1 MKKFCFL
8 SSIFV
13 LIFISC
19 SLNQEQKGSLSITLP
34 EAGTTRSLQED
45 VVKFQVTVSGPTA
58 HTTPFIA
65 PGTVIPIDD
74 LIPGFYTVSV
84 YGYDNNSKK
93 IAQGTNTAAVEGG
106 IKNDVTVEISRAPQ
120 DPWEYEP
127 HLPEFEIPQE
137 GVFAQFFSS
146 GSNSVNID
154 QSNNPYIF
162 NTEEPTKDMFIV
174 AKDGVPITEFTPRL
188 AEGFSYSNVGQ
199 NKVDIF
205 DSDNNFITDCYYN
218 SRYMLKETK
227 ITSITDLLTDKIPIT
242 ISIGKSNG
250 GLTKSDGTS
259 LQIEN
264 ATVTTVTVTSYTSGK
279 IFIKTNTFEV
289 SSASITLNKSDL
301 GITTSGSY
309 FLTVALLQKAKES
322 YTDCFN
328 VGSDAISYKSIT
340 VE

>member
-13 LIFISC
+13 LFFISC

-58 HTTPFIA
+58 RTTPFIA

-127 HLPEFEIPQE
+127 HEPEIERLVAEFLGFTTKE
-137 GVFAQFFSS
+137 GLT
-146 GSNSVNID
+146 
-154 QSNNPYIF
+154 NPYLYNDKGNPTNNMF
-162 NTEEPTKDMFIV
+162 KVFLDGTEITNFSVTPV
-174 AKDGVPITEFTPRL
+174 DGYS
-188 AEGFSYSNVGQ
+188 FSDIGTI
-199 NKVDIF
+199 KV
-205 DSDNNFITDCYYN
+205 
-218 SRYMLKETK
+218 K
-227 ITSITDLLTDKIPIT
+227 ITSQGENFTYLNLNVRHKLEAKIRTDDETLSFNNEGYV
-242 ISIGKSNG
+242 SIGINLCAESGLKYNG
-250 GLTKSDGTS
+250 NNTLNVSEVTESKVTCTLKGSGNLLIGSKVFNEDLGNEIKLYKSDFT
-259 LQIEN
+259 
-264 ATVTTVTVTSYTSGK
+264 AATSGTPYDLEV
-279 IFIKTNTFEV
+279 IVTQLASTGYENCFE
-289 SSASITLNKSDL
+289 N
-301 GITTSGSY
+301 
-309 FLTVALLQKAKES
+309 
-322 YTDCFN
+322 
-328 VGSDAISYKSIT
+328 GSDTKTFKIT
-340 VE
+340 F